1 MIYFL
6 NLNYLFMPKTI
17 ISKNTHFLAEK
28 ELKKLRNEGTLF
40 KKLQA
45 VKLAYEHGIKNT
57 ADFLGVFPVSIRNW
71 AKVVNSGDISSL
83 KIGSKH
89 KDGIKV
95 KKIHK
100 EKLKLWLEKDPNLS
114 INSVKNLFEE
124 TFQLKVSRSTI
135 HNIMKS
141 VGFSYITPR
150 KNHYKQDKVQL
161 DEFKKN

>member
-1 MIYFL
+1 
-6 NLNYLFMPKTI
+6 MPKTI
-17 ISKNTHFLAEK
+17 ITEETYLLAQR

-57 ADFLGVFPVSIRNW
+57 AEFLNVFPVSIRNW
-71 AKVVNSGDISSL
+71 AKVINEGDISSL

-89 KDGIKV
+89 KDGIKI
-95 KKIHK
+95 KKHHK
-100 EKLKLWLEKDPNLS
+100 EQVKLWLEKNPNLS
-114 INSVKNLFEE
+114 ISSIKGMLEKYFNLKICRSSV
-124 TFQLKVSRSTI
+124 

-150 KNHYKQDKVQL
+150 KHHYKQNKNEVDK
-161 DEFKKN
+161 FKKN

>member
-1 MIYFL
+1 
-6 NLNYLFMPKTI
+6 MPKTI
-17 ISKNTHFLAEK
+17 ISENTYLIAQQ

-57 ADFLGVFPVSIRNW
+57 ADFLNVFPVSIRNW
-71 AKVVNSGDISSL
+71 ARVINSGDISSL

-89 KDGIKV
+89 KDGIKI
-95 KKIHK
+95 KKHHR
-100 EKLKLWLEKDPNLS
+100 EMVKLWLEKDPNIS
-114 INSVKNLFEE
+114 IDFLKDMIEKKFK
-124 TFQLKVSRSTI
+124 LKVSRSSV

-150 KNHYKQDKVQL
+150 KSHYKQDQKQAE
-161 DEFKKN
+161 EFKKKSTKPSKGR